1 MGRADLMAATV
12 FMSAF
17 ILMPKEIGIL
27 SGVAMAIFSIFG
39 SLFKET
45 GIMAAVSS
53 DETFEI
59 SIKILERVK

>member
-45 GIMAAVSS
+45 GIMAVVSS
-53 DETFEI
+53 DDI
-59 SIKILERVK
+59 SEVIRKILKSI